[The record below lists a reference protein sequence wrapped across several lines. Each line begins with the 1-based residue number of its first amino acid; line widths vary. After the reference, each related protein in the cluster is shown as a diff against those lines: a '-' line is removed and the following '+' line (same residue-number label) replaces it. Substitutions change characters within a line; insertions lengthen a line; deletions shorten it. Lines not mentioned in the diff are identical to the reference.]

1 MADEPAQEQPDGGYE
16 MVVERGKVR
25 EFARAT
31 MSHNP
36 EYLDDPVPVAPVTF
50 LQTASFW
57 APANA
62 ARPSGAG
69 GMNLARVLHG
79 GQEFVFFGPPPRS
92 GTKLTVSSRLDKE
105 YEKEGR
111 RGGTMKFAESVTSFV
126 DEHGRLVAESR
137 AIVIETGKAPTE
149 DA

>member
-1 MADEPAQEQPDGGYE
+1 MAEEPDQTSRDSGYE
-16 MVVERGKVR
+16 MVVERGKIR

-36 EYLDDPVPVAPVTF
+36 EYLDDPAPVAPVTF
-50 LQTASFW
+50 LQTSSFW

-62 ARPSGAG
+62 PRASGAG

-79 GQEFVFFGPPPRS
+79 GQEFVFYGPPPRA
-92 GTKLTVSSRLDKE
+92 GTKLRVSSRLDKE

-126 DEHGRLVAESR
+126 DDDGRLVAESR

-149 DA
+149 EV